1 MEKAQFDKIQKWF
14 SKLSEKVDNIQNT
27 MATKQQ
33 LENRFQMLFNALT
46 NLAKKVEDYKDQQD
60 EEIKLLKR
68 AIHDIEQELRQLRNS
83 VQT

>member
-14 SKLSEKVDNIQNT
+14 SKLNEKVDSIQDT

-46 NLAKKVEDYKDQQD
+46 NLAKKVED
-60 EEIKLLKR
+60 
-68 AIHDIEQELRQLRNS
+68 
-83 VQT
+83 